1 MSNED
6 LYNKFVEKSTKNK
19 IDINTN
25 GMFKGGTLSQN
36 YNKVNKSPNASQKM
50 CTQFTYN
57 NRIENEYKSN
67 KGNFDKFSQNS
78 VFKDNDFNLNN
89 KVNLLMSRL
98 PSYAPSLLNSQID
111 NRDNNNFELK
121 NMNMKIKNSQLNQ
134 INSQ

>member
-1 MSNED
+1 
-6 LYNKFVEKSTKNK
+6 
-19 IDINTN
+19 
-25 GMFKGGTLSQN
+25 
-36 YNKVNKSPNASQKM
+36 M

-67 KGNFDKFSQNS
+67 KSNFDKFSQNS

-121 NMNMKIKNSQLNQ
+121 NMNMNIKKFSIKPNQ
-134 INSQ
+134 QSIIINKSRVSKR